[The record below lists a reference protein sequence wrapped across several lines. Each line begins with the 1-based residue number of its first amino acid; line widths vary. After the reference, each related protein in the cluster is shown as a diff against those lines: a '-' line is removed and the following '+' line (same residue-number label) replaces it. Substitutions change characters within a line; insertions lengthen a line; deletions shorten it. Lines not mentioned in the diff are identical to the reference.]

1 MPSLLICQGESACGL
16 VMIFVI
22 VTPGEVSA
30 LIFGFQFA
38 EFSVGAMCFPNP
50 AVIINAFVV
59 IPHMIVGAIRVVH
72 AITNTRAASGG
83 R

>member
-1 MPSLLICQGESACGL
+1 MFL
-16 VMIFVI
+16 VI

-30 LIFGFQFA
+30 LIFRFQFA
-38 EFSVGAMCFPNP
+38 EFGMGAMCFPNP
-50 AVIINAFVV
+50 AIVIDAFVV
-59 IPHMIVGAIRVVH
+59 IPHMVVGAIRVVH